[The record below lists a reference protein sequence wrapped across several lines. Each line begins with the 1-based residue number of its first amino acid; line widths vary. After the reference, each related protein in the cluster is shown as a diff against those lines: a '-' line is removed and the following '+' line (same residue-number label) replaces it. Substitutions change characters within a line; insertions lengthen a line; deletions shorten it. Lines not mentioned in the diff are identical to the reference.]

1 MTETAPL
8 YVHIPAFGKWVTHDG
23 QSFDTEQ
30 EASLHANSAS
40 IDQQVKDFMAYVEA
54 NADALFTLRGK
65 RESAGR
71 DGSLRPARPPR
82 PLSTQAMQATM
93 TRMEKVARMVFAYQ
107 AM

>member
-30 EASLHANSAS
+30 EASLHANKAS
-40 IDQQVKDFMAYVEA
+40 IDQQVNAFMAYVEA
-54 NADALFTLRGK
+54 NADSLFTLRGK
-65 RESAGR
+65 RESSSR
-71 DGSLRPARPPR
+71 DGVVRPARPPR
-82 PLSTQAMQATM
+82 PLSTQALQATL
-93 TRMEKVARMVFAYQ
+93 TRIEKVARMVFAYQ